1 MKRIAFTVYGEPQGK
16 ARPRFTRIGR
26 VYTPVKTTSYEKEIA
41 EKFRE
46 NSRIRKP
53 LETDLK
59 ITIDAFFEP
68 CKSYSQ
74 KRKEKC
80 LANIEKPNKRPDI
93 DNIAKAVLDG
103 LNGIA
108 YLDDKQIVTL
118 KVRKRYS
125 SAARIEV
132 VITEEVE

>member
-26 VYTPVKTTSYEKEIA
+26 VYTPVKTISYEKEIA

-59 ITIDAFFEP
+59 ITIYAYFEP

-80 LANIEKPNKRPDI
+80 LSNIEKPNKKPDI
-93 DNIAKAVLDG
+93 DNIAKVVLDG

-108 YLDDKQIVTL
+108 YIDDKQIVTL
-118 KVRKRYS
+118 EVRKRYS
-125 SAARIEV
+125 GVARIEV
-132 VITEEVE
+132 VIVEEVE